1 MRHRKFYSNA
11 YLFLSLG
18 LLTIAIGFF
27 PSYFS
32 RLGETDPAYHFH
44 GITATLWM
52 LILIVQPLLYRL
64 GYLKTHRIVGR
75 IAIGIA
81 LLVILGGLN
90 MMRLMIQNKAQFPQ
104 ESIGYQLAFID
115 IVTIL
120 GFILFITLALIHR
133 KNVQLHSRY
142 MICTIFAPLVPALFR
157 VFFLHGLVS
166 DFQNA
171 LTLSHL
177 IPELVLLFLIYDDKR
192 SGKIRPPYVI
202 CLVILSLQH
211 ILMYTA
217 GTWEWWQSLMNGYVA
232 LF

>member
-1 MRHRKFYSNA
+1 MRQRKFYSNA

-18 LLTIAIGFF
+18 LATVCLGFF

-32 RLGETDPAYHFH
+32 RLGQTDPAYHFH
-44 GITATLWM
+44 GISATLWM
-52 LILIVQPLLYRL
+52 IILIVQPLIYRL
-64 GYLKTHRIVGR
+64 GHLKTHRILGR

-81 LLVILGGLN
+81 FLVIVGGFN
-90 MMRLMIQNKAQFPQ
+90 MMRLMIQNKAQFPH
-104 ESIGYQLAFID
+104 ERIGYQLAFID
-115 IVTIL
+115 IVTIFT
-120 GFILFITLALIHR
+120 FILFITLALIHR
-133 KNVQLHSRY
+133 KNVHLHARY

-157 VFFLHGLVS
+157 VFFLYGIES
-166 DFQNA
+166 DFQHA

-177 IPELVLLFLIYDDKR
+177 IPELALLILIYDDKR
-192 SGKIRPPYVI
+192 KRKIRPPYVM

-217 GTWEWWQSLMNGYVA
+217 GTWEWWQSLMNGYVS

>member
-1 MRHRKFYSNA
+1 
-11 YLFLSLG
+11 
-18 LLTIAIGFF
+18 
-27 PSYFS
+27 
-32 RLGETDPAYHFH
+32 
-44 GITATLWM
+44 M

-64 GYLKTHRIVGR
+64 GYLKTHRILGR

-81 LLVILGGLN
+81 CLVIVGGLN
-90 MMRLMIQNKAQFPQ
+90 MIRLMIQNKEQFPH
-104 ESIGYQLAFID
+104 EAIGYQLAFID
-115 IVTIL
+115 VVTIL

-133 KNVQLHSRY
+133 KRVQLHARY

-157 VFFLHGLVS
+157 VWFLYGIEK

-177 IPELVLLFLIYDDKR
+177 IPELVLLILISDDKR

-217 GTWEWWQSLMNGYVA
+217 GTWEWWQDLMSAYISI
-232 LF
+232 F